1 MFSFLLQGG
10 MQNKIRLFFYVS
22 LLGSA
27 SLWILHKVTTPYTKK
42 EVKVR
47 REKVLTIHQDAGI
60 SAYGYLEPAG
70 NTRLLG
76 APILSQDGGPRIKRL
91 FVEEGQSVNLS
102 QKVAIFDTID
112 SLISQQE
119 TIKARIKYLKAQV
132 ILLESETNRYKKL
145 STNGAIAASELESRQ
160 LNLLK
165 LRSEL
170 ELATKDLDQNKT
182 EQNYSTLYSPIDGSV
197 IQIYRRPGERVG
209 AEGVMR
215 IGQIQIM
222 EAVVQVNEN
231 DIRSVHIGQA
241 VELSSQNGGFARKLF
256 GTVIRITP
264 GVTSKKSL
272 TLNPGADAD
281 NDNRSIDVRVR
292 IMPDDSDYVRNLTG
306 VKITA
311 KFLN

>member
-1 MFSFLLQGG
+1 ML
-10 MQNKIRLFFYVS
+10 NKIRLFLYVT
-22 LLGSA
+22 LIGSI

-42 EVKVR
+42 VSEVER
-47 REKVLTIHQDAGI
+47 SKVLTLHHEASI
-60 SAYGYLEPAG
+60 SAFGYLEPAG

-76 APILSQDGGPRIKRL
+76 APILSQDGGPRVKKL

-112 SLISQQE
+112 KLVSQQE
-119 TIKARIKYLKAQV
+119 TIKARIHYLEAQV
-132 ILLESETNRYKKL
+132 MLLESETNRYQRL
-145 STNGAIAASELESRQ
+145 STNGAIAASDLESRQ

-170 ELATKDLDQNKT
+170 ELAKKDLDQNQT
-182 EQNYSTLYSPIDGSV
+182 EQNYSTLYSPIDGTV
-197 IQIYRRPGERVG
+197 IQIYRRSGERVG

-222 EAVVQVNEN
+222 EAVAQVNEN
-231 DIRSVHIGQA
+231 DIKFVHLGQR
-241 VELSSQNGGFARKLF
+241 VELSSQNGGFNRRLS
-256 GTVIRITP
+256 GTVIRISP

-272 TLNPGADAD
+272 TLNPAADAD
-281 NDNRSIDVRVR
+281 NDNRSIDVRIR
-292 IMPDDSDYVRNLTG
+292 ITPDDSDYVKNLTG

-311 KFLN
+311 KFLK

>member
-1 MFSFLLQGG
+1 ML
-10 MQNKIRLFFYVS
+10 NKIRLFFYVA
-22 LLGSA
+22 LIGGV
-27 SLWILHKVTTPYTKK
+27 SLWILHKVTTPYTKRVV
-42 EVKVR
+42 EVER
-47 REKVLTIHQDAGI
+47 DNVLTTHQEAGI

-91 FVEEGQSVNLS
+91 FVEEGQAVKLS
-102 QKVAIFDTID
+102 QKVAIFDTIER
-112 SLISQQE
+112 LISQQE
-119 TIKARIKYLKAQV
+119 TIKARVAYLKAQV
-132 ILLESETNRYKKL
+132 MLLESETNRYKKL
-145 STNGAIAASELESRQ
+145 STNGAIAASDLESRQ

-170 ELATKDLDQNKT
+170 ELAKKDLDQNHT
-182 EQNYSTLYSPIDGSV
+182 EQNYSTLFSPIDGTV
-197 IQIYRRPGERVG
+197 IQIYRRSGERVG

-222 EAVVQVNEN
+222 EAVAQVNEN
-231 DIRSVHIGQA
+231 DIKSVQIGQA

-256 GTVIRITP
+256 GTVIRISP
-264 GVTSKKSL
+264 GVTNKKLL

-281 NDNRSIDVRVR
+281 NDTRSIDVRVR
-292 IMPDDSDYVRNLTG
+292 IRPDDSDYVKNLTG

-311 KFLN
+311 KFLK